1 MQPHHEAKRLID
13 VARAARIA
21 GATTQRERWPREQL
35 ERHQR
40 AGVDA
45 IVRHAIAR
53 SPFYRERFAG
63 LVGAAPVE
71 LAALPPLDKATM
83 TERFDDIVCDRRL
96 RRDADRRGA

>member
-1 MQPHHEAKRLID
+1 MELRHEAKRLTD
-13 VARAARIA
+13 VARAARMA
-21 GATTQRERWPREQL
+21 RATAPRERWPREQL

-63 LVGAAPVE
+63 RVGAAPVE
-71 LAALPPLDKATM
+71 LATLPPLDKATM
-83 TERFDDIVCDRRL
+83 MERFDDIVCDRRL